1 LWCTWKELAA
11 HCFAAVQWLRT
22 SELGN
27 SRTIWSTYPIISD
40 FNQFEIKPKI
50 YTYFGFL
57 ALQQLKKII
66 SFSVISF

>member
-1 LWCTWKELAA
+1 MANFKTNYLKKYDKNFF
-11 HCFAAVQWLRT
+11 HF
-22 SELGN
+22 
-27 SRTIWSTYPIISD
+27 D